1 MGYAAR
7 LALMDAAGQA
17 WVGEHRA
24 ESAELGA
31 LLANLPALDVAVL
44 TDEVGAAAAWA
55 HALPTGVELRA
66 VLRPAVVH
74 LRLSSGPIRE
84 VVVKLVRPSVD
95 RGPIGWLRR
104 FERSRAQRAH
114 LAAHRLQAIGVLA
127 PRPLGYLERRR
138 GPRRHPSFCVYEHL
152 AGRTLLEVAASR
164 AGPGQRSARWVL
176 LRQVADLY
184 ARLHQ
189 HGIFH
194 ADLHAGNL
202 LVTEHG
208 LAPIDLVSLRRI
220 SFRERA
226 ALKNL
231 ARLNR
236 DFLDRGALSTA
247 DRYRFLLAY
256 LRHQASPR
264 AQVKGL
270 FRAVLQET
278 LAKLERYGGA
288 FSSSPT
294 SAYDALDVPTVPVA
308 ALVRPNDAPDPGGR
322 GVP

>member
-1 MGYAAR
+1 VGYAAR
-7 LALMDAAGQA
+7 LALRDAAGLA
-17 WVGEHRA
+17 WCGEHRA
-24 ESAELGA
+24 ESVELAG
-31 LLANLPALDVAVL
+31 LLASLPALDSAVL

-55 HALPTGVELRA
+55 HVLPTGVELVT

-84 VVVKLVRPSVD
+84 VVVKLVRPSLD

-114 LAAHRLQAIGVLA
+114 LAAHRLQAVGVMT

-138 GPRRHPSFCVYEHL
+138 APRQHPSFCVYEHL
-152 AGRTLLEVAASR
+152 AGHTLLEVAATR
-164 AGPGQRSARWVL
+164 VGPEQRMARWDL
-176 LRQVADLY
+176 LRQVAELY

-208 LAPIDLVSLRRI
+208 LAPIDLVSLRRF

-247 DRYRFLLAY
+247 DRFRFLLAY
-256 LRHQASPR
+256 LRHQSSAR
-264 AQVKGL
+264 AQARDL
-270 FRAVLQET
+270 FRAVHQET

-294 SAYDALDVPTVPVA
+294 SAYDALDVPTVPVP
-308 ALVRPNDAPDPGGR
+308 ALVRPDDAPDPGGR

>member
-7 LALMDAAGQA
+7 LTLKDAAGQA
-17 WVGEHRA
+17 WRGEHRA

-31 LLANLPALDVAVL
+31 LLASLPALDVGVL

-55 HALPTGVELRA
+55 HVLPTGVELVA

-84 VVVKLVRPSVD
+84 VVVKLVRPSLD

-114 LAAHRLQAIGVLA
+114 LAAHRLQALGVTT
-127 PRPLGYLERRR
+127 PRPLGYLERGRT
-138 GPRRHPSFCVYEHL
+138 PRRYASFCVYEHL

-164 AGPGQRSARWVL
+164 GGPGQRGARWAL
-176 LRQVADLY
+176 LREVADLY

-202 LVTEHG
+202 LVTPHG
-208 LAPIDLVSLRRI
+208 LAPIDLVSIRRL

-256 LRHQASPR
+256 LRHHSSARVQAR
-264 AQVKGL
+264 AL
-270 FRAVLQET
+270 FRAVHQET

-288 FSSSPT
+288 FSSSST
-294 SAYDALDVPTVPVA
+294 SAYDALDVPTVPVP
-308 ALVRPNDAPDPGGR
+308 ALVRPDDAPDPGGR